1 MRETEY
7 RAEDSLSV
15 YSGRHTKVAIV
26 AGGIDARHP
35 QLAKLAGGI
44 ELAINKA
51 GRVISGMG
59 AALVDRAG
67 HGTACAGLC
76 TASHRLPKFLACAY
90 ATKRWRSMCNFCRL
104 RCAGH

>member
-44 ELAINKA
+44 
-51 GRVISGMG
+51 
-59 AALVDRAG
+59 
-67 HGTACAGLC
+67 
-76 TASHRLPKFLACAY
+76 
-90 ATKRWRSMCNFCRL
+90 
-104 RCAGH
+104 